1 MIENGH
7 FVLTR
12 KPNEALC
19 FFITDSDGSTTEIT
33 LTLEQIRRDQANL
46 SIDAPANVLMLR
58 EELLDTV
65 TS

>member
-12 KPNEALC
+12 KSNEALC
-19 FFITDSDGSTTEIT
+19 FFITDSDGSTTEFT
-33 LTLEQIRRDQANL
+33 LTLEQIRSDQANL

-58 EELLDTV
+58 EELLETV